1 MKAQSVRWL
10 VVAFALGALV
20 AVACSSTTTP
30 TSPIGAAVV
39 SAAAEQSGITV
50 DGLGRITAPGAIL
63 GDGVFAAHMLGATN
77 LDGRL
82 TVNPLRGDGYRPV
95 CAAPWGEIVVCP

>member
-1 MKAQSVRWL
+1 MKTHSVRYL
-10 VVAFALGALV
+10 VVAFALGALI

-30 TSPIGAAVV
+30 TSPIGAAIV
-39 SAAAEQSGITV
+39 SAAAEQSGISV

-77 LDGRL
+77 IDGRL
-82 TVNPLRGDGYRPV
+82 TVNPLSGAGYRPL
-95 CAAPWGEIVVCP
+95 CAAPWGEIVACP